1 MRVDEAAAGPDAF
14 LAPESDVME
23 VVRKATK
30 AIYDHTARYAPCG
43 DGVVALDQLH
53 VDGFDAEQVW
63 QQIEMQNRSVVRRV
77 RRLHKRFKDAH
88 ELVDGPIAQ
97 ILGLKDKSAAKAKGK
112 GKGKRRMAAK
122 KVQMTQPKE
131 GKNPSPREGLEEEE
145 EEDPD
150 VMHRS
155 EDSEDESDMGGS
167 SESEGQEAD
176 EKEGPKLAP
185 TEDEFFRLDDM
196 EKFVQDA
203 EEAAYDD
210 DRPDMLSE
218 GDDGS
223 ESDGYSDEVDKMLEG
238 KGGEFDTDDEDEDEE
253 DAELREAL
261 DSVSKRM
268 KNNTGAGSRKQRA
281 SSGDSIAPYMA
292 NDFFLPNTKPAR
304 AKSNTGGTRES
315 PAENQAK
322 KVRFEFDQDE
332 EQVSDEMPESDDVEN
347 TYADGS
353 HKSTHEIRMERMAE
367 KIKKLEE
374 ANMAEKGWEYTGE
387 VQASQRPVNS
397 ALEVDLEFDHARPP
411 PPAVTEEVTQTIEDI
426 IKQRIVEGRFDDVVR
441 VAVSDDSNKEK
452 KKHKEL
458 GESEK
463 SSKGLGELYE
473 EDYMK
478 EKHNLPLNEKEE
490 ALRVEA
496 RTLFNRLS
504 QKLDALSHFHF
515 APKPAVEE
523 LAVKD
528 IPALAVEEVG
538 PSATSLAAAK
548 APQEVYRSATG
559 GAPKAEEEYTREE
572 RKARRARK
580 KRKQKSVRAEREEKK
595 RLRTQAVLAAG
606 GGAAGQAM
614 VSAGIVPAKSAAAGS
629 GTGVPMLR
637 KAKMSSAPGVTKS
650 GDVFKLLQEQ
660 QDLASGGQKTVKT
673 RRQETTE
680 DPDRL
685 RGSAL
690 LL

>member
-14 LAPESDVME
+14 LAAESHVMD

-30 AIYDHTARYAPCG
+30 AIYDHTAKYAPCG
-43 DGVVALDQLH
+43 DGVVALDELH

-88 ELVDGPIAQ
+88 ELVEGPIAH
-97 ILGLKDKSAAKAKGK
+97 ILGLKDESETKGKGK

-131 GKNPSPREGLEEEE
+131 DKNTSPQEEFEEEE
-145 EEDPD
+145 GPD
-150 VMHRS
+150 VQQRSDES
-155 EDSEDESDMGGS
+155 EDKLDMDGS

-176 EKEGPKLAP
+176 EKAGPDLAP
-185 TEDEFFRLDDM
+185 TEDEFFRLDEM

-210 DRPDMLSE
+210 ERPDMLSE
-218 GDDGS
+218 GDEGS

-238 KGGEFDTDDEDEDEE
+238 KGGELDTEDEDEDEE

-268 KNNTGAGSRKQRA
+268 KNSTDKSSRKQRA

-292 NDFFLPNTKPAR
+292 NDFFLPNTEPTR
-304 AKSNTGGTRES
+304 AKASTGVTRVS
-315 PAENQAK
+315 PAENHAK
-322 KVRFEFDQDE
+322 KVRFELDQDE
-332 EQVSDEMPESDDVEN
+332 DQVSDEMPGSDGVEN
-347 TYADGS
+347 TNADGS

-387 VQASQRPVNS
+387 VQASQRPLNS

-441 VAVSDDSNKEK
+441 VAVADDSNKEK
-452 KKHKEL
+452 KKHKEQ

-538 PSATSLAAAK
+538 PSATSLAGAK
-548 APQEVYRSATG
+548 APQEVYRSTTR

-606 GGAAGQAM
+606 GGVAGQAM
-614 VSAGIVPAKSAAAGS
+614 VSAGIVPAKSATAGS
-629 GTGVPMLR
+629 GTGVPTLR

-660 QDLASGGQKTVKT
+660 QESASGGQKAVKS
-673 RRQETTE
+673 RRQEPAE
-680 DPDRL
+680 DLNRL

>member
-1 MRVDEAAAGPDAF
+1 
-14 LAPESDVME
+14 
-23 VVRKATK
+23 
-30 AIYDHTARYAPCG
+30 
-43 DGVVALDQLH
+43 
-53 VDGFDAEQVW
+53 
-63 QQIEMQNRSVVRRV
+63 
-77 RRLHKRFKDAH
+77 
-88 ELVDGPIAQ
+88 
-97 ILGLKDKSAAKAKGK
+97 
-112 GKGKRRMAAK
+112 
-122 KVQMTQPKE
+122 MT
-131 GKNPSPREGLEEEE
+131 
-145 EEDPD
+145 
-150 VMHRS
+150 
-155 EDSEDESDMGGS
+155 
-167 SESEGQEAD
+167 
-176 EKEGPKLAP
+176 
-185 TEDEFFRLDDM
+185 
-196 EKFVQDA
+196 
-203 EEAAYDD
+203 
-210 DRPDMLSE
+210 
-218 GDDGS
+218 
-223 ESDGYSDEVDKMLEG
+223 
-238 KGGEFDTDDEDEDEE
+238 
-253 DAELREAL
+253 
-261 DSVSKRM
+261 
-268 KNNTGAGSRKQRA
+268 
-281 SSGDSIAPYMA
+281 
-292 NDFFLPNTKPAR
+292 FFLPNTKPTR
-304 AKSNTGGTRES
+304 AKASTGATRES
-315 PAENQAK
+315 PAEDHAK
-322 KVRFEFDQDE
+322 KVRFELDQDE
-332 EQVSDEMPESDDVEN
+332 EQVSDEMPESDGIEN
-347 TYADGS
+347 TNADGS
-353 HKSTHEIRMERMAE
+353 RKSTHEIRMERMAE

-387 VQASQRPVNS
+387 VQASQRPLNS

-441 VAVSDDSNKEK
+441 VAIADDSNKDK
-452 KKHKEL
+452 KKQKQL

-528 IPALAVEEVG
+528 VPALAVEEVG

-548 APQEVYRSATG
+548 APQEVYRSAAG

-614 VSAGIVPAKSAAAGS
+614 VSAGIVPAKSATAGS

-660 QDLASGGQKTVKT
+660 QELASGGQKTVKS
-673 RRQETTE
+673 RRQEPAE
-680 DPDRL
+680 ESDRL